1 MSKRKSGWT
10 PLQIA
15 VHVGAFIP
23 LLLLAWDFW
32 QGSAAVA
39 INPFQAFTLR
49 TGKAAIIL
57 LVLSLAVT
65 PLITVTGW
73 RQLAPLRKPLG
84 LYAFMYAAIHF
95 TIFVVDNGYVE
106 NSVDWMAVY
115 EATFEKRF
123 ALVGFA
129 TLLILLPMA
138 ITSNKWSM
146 RHLKKNWKRL
156 HRLVYAAG
164 ILAAI
169 HFIWLVKSDYREP
182 LIYAG
187 IIILLLVL
195 RVPPIRRHIVNFRT
209 RRKNRSTV
217 TA

>member
-23 LLLLAWDFW
+23 LLLIAWDFW

-57 LVLSLAVT
+57 LMLSLAVT

-115 EATFEKRF
+115 EATFAKRF

-129 TLLILLPMA
+129 TLLILLPMP

-156 HRLVYAAG
+156 HRLVYVAG

-195 RVPPIRRHIVNFRT
+195 RIPPIRRHIVNFRT
-209 RRKNRSTV
+209 RRKNSP
-217 TA
+217 AAAA